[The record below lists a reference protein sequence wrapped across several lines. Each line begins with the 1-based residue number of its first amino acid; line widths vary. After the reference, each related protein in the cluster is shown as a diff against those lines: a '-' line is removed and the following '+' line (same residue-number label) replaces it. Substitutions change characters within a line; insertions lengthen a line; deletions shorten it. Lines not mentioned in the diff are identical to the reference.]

1 MRRVRPFRVMW
12 LLPLG
17 VHTRH
22 GMDRRNRAA
31 ASSSLAIVGVLGIL
45 AAVGLSSC
53 GGGGEAIGTGG
64 ITGSLP
70 AVTAPARSAPVAETL
85 PAATET
91 VVLTETTPGV
101 IQTGPAATE
110 TVTLTETAPAVIETV
125 TQTVPAATTSA
136 VAPVTV
142 TATLT
147 TTVTTT
153 EGVSPAAAAAAAAAA
168 SESEEGLTSTEWG
181 WVAFGLLAAA
191 VVIGGVVWWVR
202 RRSAAKASARDTPPS
217 PDVSA

>member
-1 MRRVRPFRVMW
+1 MW

-17 VHTRH
+17 AHTRQV
-22 GMDRRNRAA
+22 MDRRNRAA
-31 ASSSLAIVGVLGIL
+31 TSSSLAIVGVLGIL

-53 GGGGEAIGTGG
+53 GGGGEAIGTGS

-70 AVTAPARSAPVAETL
+70 AVTAPVRSVSVAETS

-91 VVLTETTPGV
+91 VALTGTTPGA
-101 IQTGPAATE
+101 IQTEPDETE
-110 TVTLTETAPAVIETV
+110 TVTLTETTPAVTETV

-168 SESEEGLTSTEWG
+168 SDSEEGLTSTEWG

-191 VVIGGVVWWVR
+191 VVVGGVVWLVR
-202 RRSAAKASARDTPPS
+202 RRSAAKASERDTPPS